1 MAPPARR
8 ITNLKNQVDFPTT
21 PTQSTK
27 LPWPL
32 LFPSISRKMNIIPLL
47 CCFHPEAKFTFLKGI
62 QPRRTSGK
70 GDRQMDRAR
79 LPQPGGCWTPGHV
92 VWLTQERWGVG
103 GGWFSVGS
111 SKTRLTWRD
120 EVHRGAK
127 ECLVGSVLGRGHKT
141 DTDISLPGSGLWPT
155 GQALGHGSQAWTDYS
170 RSPPSPLGLEQ
181 MVLLDS
187 RQEACISFSF
197 LL

>member
-1 MAPPARR
+1 MLFLSGSKVYFSKGHSAKKDKWERR
-8 ITNLKNQVDFPTT
+8 QADGQSQTT
-21 PTQSTK
+21 AAWGV
-27 LPWPL
+27 LDPWP
-32 LFPSISRKMNIIPLL
+32 
-47 CCFHPEAKFTFLKGI
+47 CGVAHPREIG
-62 QPRRTSGK
+62 S
-70 GDRQMDRAR
+70 
-79 LPQPGGCWTPGHV
+79 
-92 VWLTQERWGVG
+92 G

-155 GQALGHGSQAWTDYS
+155 GQALGHGSQAWTDCS

-181 MVLLDS
+181 NGSQAWTAIPAVRLPH
-187 RQEACISFSF
+187 
-197 LL
+197 